1 MKRMILLALAVA
13 ISGNVLAETKNK
25 PHVSV
30 APQPA
35 RNCEYKPNGDYNCK
49 NVIATK
55 KATTV
60 YSSSKRTTTKVPAT
74 KPVHVVK
81 KEIPVVKV
89 HPKPAPKVEVV
100 QLKPLVPVVPVV
112 ITPPVEI
119 KQEVVAPVVIAPVAV
134 IPPPVKEPEQ
144 YIFSA
149 YKLGYFIDKEDF
161 KYNHKVKFNDKT
173 LSEDTKIS
181 SANNISSD
189 LSVNNYIDYENSK
202 SMIKLITDDNNKI
215 LNITKIKIFDSADTC
230 LDESDKHAEAF
241 GKIKSDFKYN
251 TNCYSR
257 DNESFIMKLEGKVN

>member
-13 ISGNVLAETKNK
+13 ISGNVLAETKTK
-25 PHVSV
+25 PHVNV
-30 APQPA
+30 LQQPA
-35 RNCEYKPNGDYNCK
+35 RNCEYKSNGDYNCK

-60 YSSSKRTTTKVPAT
+60 YSSSKRITTKIPVT
-74 KPVHVVK
+74 KPIHVVK
-81 KEIPVVKV
+81 KEVVIVKP
-89 HPKPAPKVEVV
+89 HPKPAPAPVV
-100 QLKPLVPVVPVV
+100 QLKPIVPVVPVV

-119 KQEVVAPVVIAPVAV
+119 KKEVVAPVVIAPIVV

-144 YIFSA
+144 YVFSA
-149 YKLGYFIDKEDF
+149 YKLGYFIDKEEF

-173 LSEDTKIS
+173 LSEDTKIN

-202 SMIKLITDDNNKI
+202 SMIKLITDDSNKI
-215 LNITKIKIFDSADTC
+215 LNITKIQIFDSADSC

-241 GKIKSDFKYN
+241 GKIKTNFIYN

-257 DNESFIMKLEGKVN
+257 DNESFIMKLEGKAS